1 MNWYKAAEEVTPRK
15 AVSLNAEQ
23 FRALDVSFKE
33 RMQFNKSV
41 LPEVQLLYFTEKYEG
56 KDGLLWRLAWNR
68 SLTPETQQ
76 LFFTEPYGNKANTL
90 SNLVKNPSFLRDF
103 TLKQLLQIKKVVRGG
118 AKLQV
123 LSKRLE
129 QIQNEILV
137 RL

>member
-1 MNWYKAAEEVTPRK
+1 MNWYKAAEEVIPRK

-23 FRALDVSFKE
+23 FRALDVSFKA
-33 RMQFNKSV
+33 RIQFNISV

-56 KDGLLWRLAWNR
+56 KDRLLWRLAGNR
-68 SLTPETQQ
+68 KGLTPETQI

-90 SNLVKNPSFLRDF
+90 SHLVKNPSFLRDF
-103 TLKQLLQIKKVVRGG
+103 TLKQLLQIKKVARGG

-129 QIQNEILV
+129 QIVGVQ
-137 RL
+137 